1 MKIHYSFFC
10 LIFVVLHIVSAGC
23 SGGQREQTP
32 EPAHSDVPV
41 YTVKGRFLQFNEEN
55 MTISVVHEEI
65 PGVMRSMRM
74 NLRLDN
80 PDEAAALK
88 PGSVISFELTR
99 RGASWFV
106 YNIEVLPDDT
116 LLELPENLRDMGL

>member
-1 MKIHYSFFC
+1 MKPQHLKLS
-10 LIFVVLHIVSAGC
+10 LIIALAMLMSAAC
-23 SGGQREQTP
+23 TGQQSEKNQ
-32 EPAHSDVPV
+32 EISDETVPV
-41 YTVKGRFLQFNEEN
+41 YTVKGRFIQFNEEN

-80 PDEAAALK
+80 PGEAAALE
-88 PGSVISFELTR
+88 PGDIISFQLTR

-106 YNIEVLPDDT
+106 YDISVLPDDT
-116 LLELPENLRDMGL
+116 MLDLPEDLRDLGT